1 MIASGA
7 LGTLQG
13 QRFEELNLNFE
24 EFYLVD
30 ASNQQTVE
38 INTVTSLGDL
48 DEQYLS
54 GVQNI
59 KDAEGGNVY
68 QLTAEQVNTLTGSTD
83 AVEGIYSFS
92 EILDSDTGLATGVAL
107 SAATKKLGV
116 TDTAPEGAED
126 YTSFA
131 VEPDRAGDVLF
142 ILDSPAIKILE
153 TDSLKKLPKKMIC
166 VINFYKILINW
177 ITFWS

>member
-1 MIASGA
+1 M
-7 LGTLQG
+7 
-13 QRFEELNLNFE
+13 NFE

-107 SAATKKLGV
+107 SAATKN
-116 TDTAPEGAED
+116 
-126 YTSFA
+126 S
-131 VEPDRAGDVLF
+131 VLL
-142 ILDSPAIKILE
+142 IQH
-153 TDSLKKLPKKMIC
+153 LKGLKTIPVLQ
-166 VINFYKILINW
+166 
-177 ITFWS
+177 